1 MAEFDAGMKRGV
13 SRAAGYLA
21 ADRGVGT
28 ALASPARGGDAGPH
42 ICFVAMNIF
51 PVLSGES
58 SDELVGGAEVQQTLL
73 VRALAADGFRVT
85 VLTADHGQP
94 EVVDSGGVCIH
105 RVRSPGKRGIK
116 GLRFI
121 HPHLTDVVM
130 ALRRIDPDVVYFR
143 TAGFRA
149 AAVAWYA
156 RLARKP
162 FVYACASDLEL
173 LADAREPSTRRDAYL
188 FRLALRCADSVLVQN
203 VRQRQLLKDNLGRDG
218 VILPNCYWEPG
229 AGVGAAGGHVLWVGS
244 VRPLKSPEV
253 FIELA
258 RRHPA
263 RRFRMVGG
271 ASHQDPTG
279 PEYYERIRAIAATV
293 TNLEFVGYV
302 PFRDVGKHFDHASVL
317 VNTSQTE
324 GFPNTFLQAWIRG
337 VPTLSFVNPEVTAG
351 ESGTIACADL
361 DELASRIASLTGT
374 RWEQASAACKAH
386 FGRVHSVNAALE
398 GYRELFNRL
407 ASRRAGTV

>member
-1 MAEFDAGMKRGV
+1 MAEFDAGMKRGL
-13 SRAAGYLA
+13 SCAAGYVA
-21 ADRGVGT
+21 AERDGGT
-28 ALASPARGGDAGPH
+28 ARAPRARRADTGLH

-58 SDELVGGAEVQQTLL
+58 NDELVGGAEVQQTLL

-94 EVVDSGGVCIH
+94 EVVDSGGVRIH
-105 RVRSPGKRGIK
+105 RVRSPGMRGIK

-121 HPHLTDVVM
+121 HPHLTDVVT
-130 ALRRIDPDVVYFR
+130 ALRHIDPDIVYFR

-156 RLARKP
+156 RLAHKP

-173 LADAREPSTRRDAYL
+173 LADAKEPSSPRDARL
-188 FRLALRCADSVLVQN
+188 FRLALRYAHTILVQN
-203 VRQRQLLKDNLGRDG
+203 VRQRQLLKDNLGREG
-218 VILPNCYWEPG
+218 VVLPNCYWESG
-229 AGVGAAGGHVLWVGS
+229 SAVGAADGHILWVGT

-271 ASHQDPTG
+271 ASHQDPAG
-279 PEYYERIRAIAATV
+279 PEYFERIRASTATV
-293 TNLEFVGYV
+293 PNLEFVGYV

-351 ESGTIACADL
+351 ESGTIACADI
-361 DELASRIASLTGT
+361 DELASRIGSLTGT

-386 FGRVHSVNAALE
+386 FGRVHSVEAALQ

-407 ASRRAGTV
+407 AGRGTVAA

>member
-1 MAEFDAGMKRGV
+1 MVELDAGMERGV
-13 SRAAGYLA
+13 SHAAGYPA
-21 ADRGVGT
+21 ADRDGGT
-28 ALASPARGGDAGPH
+28 ALAPPARRADAGLH

-58 SDELVGGAEVQQTLL
+58 SVELVGGAEVQQTFL
-73 VRALAADGFRVT
+73 VRALAAHGFRVT

-94 EVVDSGGVCIH
+94 EVVDSGGVHIH
-105 RVRSPGKRGIK
+105 RVRSPGMRGIK

-121 HPHLTDVVM
+121 HPHMTDVVT
-130 ALRRIDPDVVYFR
+130 ALRRIDPDIVYFR

-173 LADAREPSTRRDAYL
+173 LADAKEPSTRRDAYL
-188 FRLALRCADSVLVQN
+188 FRLALRYADSVLVQN
-203 VRQRQLLKDNLGRDG
+203 VRQRQLLKDNLGREG
-218 VILPNCYWEPG
+218 VILPNCYWESG
-229 AGVGAAGGHVLWVGS
+229 AGAGAADGHVLWVAT

-258 RRHPA
+258 RRHPT

-271 ASHQDPTG
+271 PSQNAAERDTF
-279 PEYYERIRAIAATV
+279 ERIRAAAATV
-293 TNLEFVGYV
+293 PNLEFVGYV

-361 DELASRIASLTGT
+361 DELASRIGSLTGM

-386 FGRVHSVNAALE
+386 FGRVHSVEAALE

-407 ASRRAGTV
+407 ARRGVGAV

>member
-1 MAEFDAGMKRGV
+1 MAELDVGMKRGV
-13 SRAAGYLA
+13 SRAARHLA
-21 ADRGVGT
+21 ADRDGGT
-28 ALASPARGGDAGPH
+28 ALAPPVRRADPGPH

-73 VRALAADGFRVT
+73 VRALAADGFRVS

-94 EVVDSGGVCIH
+94 EVVDSGGVRIH
-105 RVRSPGKRGIK
+105 RVRSPWHAWHQGAAVHPPAHDRRGH
-116 GLRFI
+116 GAASHRSGHRLLPDSR
-121 HPHLTDVVM
+121 LSCRCGRLVRAARSQ
-130 ALRRIDPDVVYFR
+130 ALRVRMRERPRVAR
-143 TAGFRA
+143 PRQG
-149 AAVAWYA
+149 AV
-156 RLARKP
+156 
-162 FVYACASDLEL
+162 
-173 LADAREPSTRRDAYL
+173 DAPDAYL
-188 FRLALRCADSVLVQN
+188 FRLALKYADSVLVQN
-203 VRQRQLLKDNLGRDG
+203 VRQRQLLKDNLGREG
-218 VILPNCYWEPG
+218 VVLPNCYWESG
-229 AGVGAAGGHVLWVGS
+229 VGVGAADGHVLWVGT

-258 RRHPA
+258 RRHPT

-271 ASHQDPTG
+271 ASHQDPAG
-279 PEYYERIRAIAATV
+279 RDYFERIRAIAATV
-293 TNLEFVGYV
+293 PNLEFVGYV

-361 DELASRIASLTGT
+361 DELASRIGSLTGT
-374 RWEQASAACKAH
+374 RWAASECRVQGALRQSSQRRGSDAGLSRAVQPARSAA
-386 FGRVHSVNAALE
+386 E
-398 GYRELFNRL
+398 
-407 ASRRAGTV
+407 

>member
-1 MAEFDAGMKRGV
+1 MAEFDAGMTRGL
-13 SRAAGYLA
+13 SCAAGYVA
-21 ADRGVGT
+21 AERDGGT
-28 ALASPARGGDAGPH
+28 ALAPQARRANTGPH

-73 VRALAADGFRVT
+73 IRALAADGFRVT

-94 EVVDSGGVCIH
+94 EVVDSGDVRIH
-105 RVRSPGKRGIK
+105 RVRSPGERGIK

-121 HPHLTDVVM
+121 HPHLTDVVS
-130 ALRRIDPDVVYFR
+130 ALRRIDPDIVYFR

-156 RLARKP
+156 RLDGKP

-173 LADAREPSTRRDAYL
+173 LADAKEPSTRRDACL
-188 FRLALRCADSVLVQN
+188 FRLALRYADSVWVQN
-203 VRQRQLLKDNLGRDG
+203 VRQRQLLKDNLGREG
-218 VILPNCYWEPG
+218 VILPNCYSESG
-229 AGVGAAGGHVLWVGS
+229 AGAGAADGHVLWVGS

-258 RRHPA
+258 RRHPT

-271 ASHQDPTG
+271 AGHRDPTG
-279 PEYYERIRAIAATV
+279 PDYFERIRAIAATV
-293 TNLEFVGYV
+293 PNLEFVGYV
-302 PFRDVGKHFDHASVL
+302 PFRDVGKHFDHACVL

-361 DELASRIASLTGT
+361 DELASGIGSLTGA
-374 RWEQASAACKAH
+374 RWAQASAACKAH
-386 FGRVHSVNAALE
+386 FGRVHSVDAALQ

-407 ASRRAGTV
+407 ARRGVGAA

>member
-1 MAEFDAGMKRGV
+1 
-13 SRAAGYLA
+13 
-21 ADRGVGT
+21 
-28 ALASPARGGDAGPH
+28 
-42 ICFVAMNIF
+42 MNIF

-58 SDELVGGAEVQQTLL
+58 SEEFVGGAEVQQTLL
-73 VRALAADGFRVT
+73 VRALAADGFRVS

-94 EVVDSGGVCIH
+94 EVVDSGGVRIH

-121 HPHLTDVVM
+121 YPHMTDVVT
-130 ALRRIDPDVVYFR
+130 ALRRIDPDIVYFR

-149 AAVAWYA
+149 AAAAWYA

-173 LADAREPSTRRDAYL
+173 LPNAKQWPTRHDAYL
-188 FRLALRCADSVLVQN
+188 FRLALKCADSVLVQN
-203 VRQRQLLKDNLGRDG
+203 VRQRQLLKDNLGREG
-218 VILPNCYWEPG
+218 IILPNFYWEPDVDAG
-229 AGVGAAGGHVLWVGS
+229 AEDGHVLWVATL
-244 VRPLKSPEV
+244 RPLKSPEV

-258 RRHPA
+258 RRHPT

-271 ASHQDPTG
+271 ASHQDAAG
-279 PEYYERIRAIAATV
+279 RDYFERIRAAAVTV
-293 TNLEFVGYV
+293 PNLEFVGYV
-302 PFRDVGKHFDHASVL
+302 PFRDVGRHFDRASVL

-351 ESGTIACADL
+351 ESGTIAL
-361 DELASRIASLTGT
+361 
-374 RWEQASAACKAH
+374 
-386 FGRVHSVNAALE
+386 
-398 GYRELFNRL
+398 
-407 ASRRAGTV
+407 RRPR